1 MDIKQLRSFI
11 TISETKNITKAATLL
26 NIVQPAVSRQIH
38 LLEDELGVELFE
50 RSRHGMHLT
59 HEGKILEVYARRA
72 LKEIETAKIELT
84 SSDGALEGTVN
95 IGVLASLSELLSISL
110 MHVIKSKYP
119 KVNVKI
125 TVGYSGHLKDWLE
138 NGEIDLALIYGSVSS
153 KFLDLQPLVREQLWL
168 IGPYASELD
177 SERPIELKDMASY
190 DLILPYAPHRLRTL
204 IEQGFHKAKHELKI
218 SAEVNDLNV
227 QKQLVKE
234 GFGFTILPLVTIKNE
249 LGQHAFKA
257 APIHH
262 PDFIREIGL
271 ALPNT
276 RHISKLVHTIAQEVV
291 QVSHQ
296 TVLNRQWIG
305 CEWIGREE

>member
-11 TISETKNITKAATLL
+11 TISETKNITKAAALL

-59 HEGKILEVYARRA
+59 NEGKILEEYARRA

-84 SSDGALEGTVN
+84 SSDGALKGSVN
-95 IGVLASLSELLSISL
+95 IGILSSLSELLSVAL
-110 MHVIKSKYP
+110 MRVIKAKYP
-119 KVNVKI
+119 NVNLKI
-125 TVGYSGHLKDWLE
+125 TVGYSGHLKEWLE
-138 NGEIDLALIYGSVSS
+138 SGEIDVALIYGSTSS
-153 KFLDLQPLVREQLWL
+153 KFLDMQSMVKEQLWL
-168 IGPYASELD
+168 IGSAQSKLSSEQI
-177 SERPIELKDMASY
+177 IELKDISQY

-204 IEQGFHKAKHELKI
+204 IEQGFHKAKYELKI
-218 SAEVNDLNV
+218 SAEVNDLAV

-234 GFGFTILPLVTIKNE
+234 GFGYTILPLVSIKNDLE
-249 LGQHAFKA
+249 KNVFCA

-262 PDFIREIGL
+262 PDFIREIVL

-276 RHISKLVHTIAQEVV
+276 RHISKLVHTIAQEVIA
-291 QVSHQ
+291 VSKMS
-296 TVLNRQWIG
+296 VKENDWPG
-305 CEWIGREE
+305 CEWIGK